1 MAIEFNNLISSR
13 QRGATTTIGLVWYS
27 PASKNRIR
35 GPDLKKIRDGV
46 RRLHD
51 FFCSEE
57 GRYSKDLHAPS
68 IEMEAIQEK

>member
-35 GPDLKKIRDGV
+35 GPDLKK
-46 RRLHD
+46 
-51 FFCSEE
+51 F
-57 GRYSKDLHAPS
+57 
-68 IEMEAIQEK
+68 EMESGAFTIFFARRKADILKTYMRQV